1 MHLQALLCGHHVA
14 QPSTSMGILK
24 ERGKQW
30 HRAHEAKVYSTRSHI
45 PLFIG
50 TVEDSNRACF
60 TFS

>member
-30 HRAHEAKVYSTRSHI
+30 HRAHEAKYT
-45 PLFIG
+45 PP
-50 TVEDSNRACF
+50 DP
-60 TFS
+60 TFPSL